1 MTRQTFPMDSSF
13 ADLEIDGRSQ
23 RLEYAW
29 VGSERGDSP
38 VIVFLHE
45 GLGSLAMWKDFPQ
58 TLCAA
63 AGARGLV
70 FSRYGYGRSTPRP
83 PAEKWP
89 VEFMHVQAERVLP
102 ALFARLELNVPL
114 WLFGHSD
121 GGSIALLHAA
131 AFPECV
137 AGLVVV
143 SPHVFVE
150 DVTVASIER
159 ARAAYSTTDL
169 RQRLARYH
177 GDPDSAFRGWNDIW
191 LDPAFRAWNIEDCLP
206 RIRCPLLAVQGEND
220 EYGTMA
226 QVDAIARLVPHARLL
241 KLPACGHSPHR
252 DQPAALSGA
261 VAAFLRDYPQS
272 PAQSALAART

>member
-1 MTRQTFPMDSSF
+1 MRVKSPAEPSF
-13 ADLEIDGRSQ
+13 AELDIDGRRQ
-23 RLEYAW
+23 RLEYEW
-29 VGSERGDSP
+29 IGSGRRDVP

-45 GLGSLAMWKDFPQ
+45 GLGSLAMWKDYPHS
-58 TLCAA
+58 LCAA

-83 PAEKWP
+83 ATEKWP
-89 VEFMHVQAERVLP
+89 VEFMHAQAHDVLP
-102 ALFARLELNVPL
+102 ALFARLGLTDAP

-131 AFPECV
+131 AFPERV

-150 DVTVASIER
+150 EVTVASIER
-159 ARAAYSTTDL
+159 ARLAYAATDL
-169 RQRLARYH
+169 RRKLARYH
-177 GDPDSAFRGWNDIW
+177 VDADSAFHGWNDIW

-206 RIRCPLLAVQGEND
+206 GVRCPLLVVQGEDD

-226 QVDAIARLVPHARLL
+226 QVDAIARLVPHARML

-252 DQPAALSGA
+252 DQPGALSAA
-261 VAAFLRDYPQS
+261 VVAFLREHPRA
-272 PAQSALAART
+272 PAHSALADRT